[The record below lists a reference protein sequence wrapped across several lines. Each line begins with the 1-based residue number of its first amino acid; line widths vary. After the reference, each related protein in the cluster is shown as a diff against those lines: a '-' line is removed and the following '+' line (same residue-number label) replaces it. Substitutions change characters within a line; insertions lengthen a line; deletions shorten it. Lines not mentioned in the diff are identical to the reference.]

1 MARISR
7 LEKLLYRLEAQHACL
22 AWAFSEIRERAGVV
36 FELGLGL
43 GRSFDHLRR
52 NLPGRDIYVFERKL
66 HSYPDCTP
74 DAAHLIL
81 GELAMTLPEAA
92 LRFGGE
98 VVLARSDVGSFEAE
112 HNAEMSELVSRA
124 LPPALA
130 PGAIILS
137 DLPLEIAGAELLP
150 LPKNAR
156 EDRYYPYR
164 FAGSG

>member
-22 AWAFSEIRERAGVV
+22 AWAFKEIGGRTGIV

-52 NLPGRDIYVFERKL
+52 NMPDREIYVFERKL

-74 DAAHLIL
+74 DASHIFL
-81 GELAMTLPEAA
+81 GELAATLPEAVP
-92 LRFGGE
+92 RFKGQ
-98 VVLARSDVGSFEAE
+98 VVLAHSDVGSFEAG
-112 HNAEMSELVSRA
+112 HNAQMSELVSRA
-124 LPPALA
+124 LPAALA

-137 DLPLEIAGAELLP
+137 DLPLEIAGAEPLP
-150 LPKNAR
+150 LPKGAR
-156 EDRYYPYR
+156 EDRYYAYR
-164 FAGSG
+164 FASSG